1 MKLEIAE
8 IWNFLKLRI
17 DQSTQS
23 ISFNLAAA
31 DFKLENLSS
40 ETIKALKNKED
51 YHEEVLTSIFINR
64 EILWQPNVY
73 DKVEIC
79 ISNLNIF
86 SSFCQDAIDQLTNS
100 DQPID
105 QFYNQ
110 IFQFLSSISQETVN
124 VFQES
129 IQDSKA
135 NVKIAPSEDS
145 TYVNP
150 KSYIPRILGRFRKK
164 AFPVIQVFI
173 GLLPQG
179 NLVRRSAL
187 NRMDFAVQV
196 IINQYNLKYSDV
208 IDPFWEVVI
217 QDVKKQTPKQGP
229 PKSTQSDEV
238 KKEAAPKEEGKEA
251 APKEEGK
258 EAAPKEEGKEAV
270 PKEEGNEAVPKEEGN
285 EEAPMTEP
293 NDQPPGEKGEPS

>member
-8 IWNFLKLRI
+8 IWNFLKLKI
-17 DQSTQS
+17 DASVQEINFSLRAGE
-23 ISFNLAAA
+23 FGL
-31 DFKLENLSS
+31 DDLSVK
-40 ETIKALKNKED
+40 TIEALKDRVD

-64 EILWQPNVY
+64 EIIWQPNVY

-86 SSFCQDAIDQLTNS
+86 SSFCQDAIDQLANS
-100 DQPID
+100 DKPID
-105 QFYNQ
+105 QFHHE
-110 IFQFLSSISQETVN
+110 IFQFLSTLSQETVN

-129 IQDSKA
+129 IQKSKE
-135 NVKIAPSEDS
+135 NVRVAPSEDS
-145 TYVNP
+145 AYVNP

-217 QDVKKQTPKQGP
+217 EDVKKQP
-229 PKSTQSDEV
+229 PKKEPPESIQSDKV
-238 KKEAAPKEEGKEA
+238 KIEADTKEEGKVEDTLD
-251 APKEEGK
+251 E
-258 EAAPKEEGKEAV
+258 
-270 PKEEGNEAVPKEEGN
+270 KEEGNVDDIKLKLKIEV
-285 EEAPMTEP
+285 
-293 NDQPPGEKGEPS
+293 

>member
-86 SSFCQDAIDQLTNS
+86 SSFC
-100 DQPID
+100 
-105 QFYNQ
+105 
-110 IFQFLSSISQETVN
+110 
-124 VFQES
+124 
-129 IQDSKA
+129 
-135 NVKIAPSEDS
+135 
-145 TYVNP
+145 
-150 KSYIPRILGRFRKK
+150 
-164 AFPVIQVFI
+164 
-173 GLLPQG
+173 
-179 NLVRRSAL
+179 
-187 NRMDFAVQV
+187 
-196 IINQYNLKYSDV
+196 
-208 IDPFWEVVI
+208 
-217 QDVKKQTPKQGP
+217 
-229 PKSTQSDEV
+229 
-238 KKEAAPKEEGKEA
+238 
-251 APKEEGK
+251 
-258 EAAPKEEGKEAV
+258 
-270 PKEEGNEAVPKEEGN
+270 
-285 EEAPMTEP
+285 
-293 NDQPPGEKGEPS
+293 

>member
-86 SSFCQDAIDQLTNS
+86 SSFCQDAIDQLANS
-100 DQPID
+100 DKPID
-105 QFYNQ
+105 QFHHE
-110 IFQFLSSISQETVN
+110 IFQFLSTLSQETVN

-129 IQDSKA
+129 IQKSKE
-135 NVKIAPSEDS
+135 NVRVAPSEDS
-145 TYVNP
+145 AYVNP

-217 QDVKKQTPKQGP
+217 QDVKKQQPKQGP

-258 EAAPKEEGKEAV
+258 EAVPKEEGK
-270 PKEEGNEAVPKEEGN
+270 

-293 NDQPPGEKGEPS
+293 SDQPPEEKGEPS

>member
-86 SSFCQDAIDQLTNS
+86 SSFCQDAIDQLANS

-173 GLLPQG
+173 GLLPHR

-196 IINQYNLKYSDV
+196 IINQYN
-208 IDPFWEVVI
+208 IIEVGI
-217 QDVKKQTPKQGP
+217 
-229 PKSTQSDEV
+229 
-238 KKEAAPKEEGKEA
+238 
-251 APKEEGK
+251 
-258 EAAPKEEGKEAV
+258 
-270 PKEEGNEAVPKEEGN
+270 
-285 EEAPMTEP
+285 
-293 NDQPPGEKGEPS
+293 